1 MAMEEEMMVEADP
14 RWKPAK
20 PKACA
25 CWFATIGPDANNTI
39 TAAIAVVLK
48 AIPVFEFI
56 NVHYR

>member
-25 CWFATIGPDANNTI
+25 CWFAAIGPDANGTI

-48 AIPVFEFI
+48 AIPIFEFI